1 MARLH
6 DRLAAYLSAMKT
18 RYSEFR
24 FVWPWPVLA
33 ALLTACAPTAKVPVA
48 TTPAP
53 PAATAPTPA
62 DYRAQAEAFLAQY
75 TAEYVRLY
83 TQSSEAEWTS
93 NTHIVPG
100 DTTNARRTARANERM
115 AAFAGSA
122 STIARLRE
130 LLAHKDRLTPLQV
143 KQLETALYNAA
154 NSPQTVADLV
164 KRRIKAEAAQTEKLY
179 GFDYKYAGKSV
190 TTNDIDA
197 LLRTETNPQKRQQI
211 WEASKTIGPTL
222 KPGLLNLRD
231 LRNQTVQALGYPDFF
246 SYQAS
251 DYGLTREEMMA
262 LVRKLNDE
270 LRPLYRELHTY
281 ARYELAKKYHARQ
294 VPDYLPASW
303 LPNRWGQDW
312 GSLVTVRGINLD
324 AALAKKGQEWPVRQ
338 AERFYESLGFP
349 ALPASFYEKS
359 SLYPLPPGAT
369 YKKNNHASAWHLDL
383 NQDVRSLMS
392 VEPNTEWYET
402 THHELGHIY
411 YYLTYTNPD
420 VPPLLRQGANRAY
433 HEAIGS
439 MMGLAAQQKPFLVGL
454 GLVDAKTPT
463 DQTQQLL
470 KEALQYVPFIPF
482 ASGVMSEW
490 ENAFYAE
497 NLPADQLNARWW
509 ALCKQYQGMVP
520 PTPRG
525 EDYLDPATKTHIND
539 DPAQYYDYALSY
551 VLLFQ
556 LHDHIARHILH
567 QDPHATNY
575 YGSRE
580 VGRFLQAIM
589 RPGSSRDWRV
599 VLKEKTG
606 EDLSAR
612 AMVAYFQPL
621 MTYLQAQNKGR
632 KYTM

>member
-1 MARLH
+1 
-6 DRLAAYLSAMKT
+6 MKT
-18 RYSEFR
+18 CYSEFR
-24 FVWPWPVLA
+24 FARPWPVLA
-33 ALLTACAPTAKVPVA
+33 ALLTLTTCAPTAKLPVA

-53 PAATAPTPA
+53 PSAPAAPASPAAP
-62 DYRAQAEAFLAQY
+62 DYRAQAETFLTQY
-75 TAEYVRLY
+75 SAEYVRLY
-83 TQSSEAEWTS
+83 TQASEAEWTS

-100 DTTNARRTARANERM
+100 DTTNASRTARANERM

-122 STIARLRE
+122 PNIAKLRE
-130 LLAHKDRLTPLQV
+130 LLAHKDQLTPLQV

-154 NSPQTVADLV
+154 NSPQTVAGLV
-164 KRRIKAEAAQTEKLY
+164 KQRIKAEATQTEKLY
-179 GFDYKYAGKSV
+179 GFTYTYAGKPV
-190 TTNDIDA
+190 TTNDLDE
-197 LLRTETNPQKRQQI
+197 LLRTETNPQKRRQI
-211 WEASKTIGPTL
+211 WEASKEIGPTL

-251 DYGLTREEMMA
+251 DYGLSRQEMMQ
-262 LVRKLNDE
+262 LVRQLNDE

-281 ARYELAKKYHARQ
+281 ARYELAKKYGVKQ
-294 VPDYLPASW
+294 VPDYLPAQW

-312 GSLVTVRGINLD
+312 GSLVTVKGLNLD
-324 AALAKKGQEWPVRQ
+324 AVLAKKGSEYPVKQ
-338 AERFYESLGFP
+338 AERFYQSLGFT

-359 SLYPLPPGAT
+359 SLYPLPAT
-369 YKKNNHASAWHLDL
+369 ASYKKNNHASAWHMDL
-383 NQDVRSLMS
+383 GQDVRSLMS

-439 MMGLAAQQKPFLVGL
+439 MMGLAAQQKPFLAGL
-454 GLVDAKTPT
+454 GLIDAKTKT

-497 NLPADQLNARWW
+497 NLPADQLNAKWW

-520 PTPRG
+520 PTARG
-525 EDYLDPATKTHIND
+525 ENFLDPATKTHIND

-551 VLLFQ
+551 IILFQ
-556 LHDHIARHILH
+556 LHDHIARKILH

-575 YGSRE
+575 YGNKE
-580 VGRFLQAIM
+580 VGQFLQDIM
-589 RPGSSRDWRV
+589 RPGSSRDWRT

-612 AMVAYFQPL
+612 AMVDYFQPL
-621 MTYLQAQNKGR
+621 MVYLKAQNKGR

>member
-1 MARLH
+1 
-6 DRLAAYLSAMKT
+6 MKT
-18 RYSEFR
+18 CYSEFR
-24 FVWPWPVLA
+24 FARPWPVLA
-33 ALLTACAPTAKVPVA
+33 ALLTACAPTTKMPVA

-53 PAATAPTPA
+53 AAPAGLAAP
-62 DYRAQAEAFLAQY
+62 DYRAQAETFLTQY

-83 TQSSEAEWTS
+83 TQASEAEWTS

-100 DTTNARRTARANERM
+100 DTTNAGRTARANERM

-122 STIARLRE
+122 ANIATLRD
-130 LLAHKDRLTPLQV
+130 LLAHKDQFAPLQV

-154 NSPQTVADLV
+154 NSPQTVAGLV
-164 KRRIKAEAAQTEKLY
+164 KQRIKAEAAQTEKLY
-179 GFDYKYAGKSV
+179 GFTYTYAGKPV
-190 TTNDIDA
+190 TTNDLDE
-197 LLRTETNPQKRQQI
+197 LLRTETNPRKRQQI
-211 WEASKTIGPTL
+211 WEASKEIGPAL
-222 KPGLLNLRD
+222 KPGLLQLRD

-251 DYGLTREEMMA
+251 DYGLSRQEMMQ
-262 LVRKLNDE
+262 LVRQLNDE

-281 ARYELAKKYHARQ
+281 ARYELAKKYRTRPKAGYLPANWATEA
-294 VPDYLPASW
+294 VPDYLPADW

-312 GSLVTVRGINLD
+312 SSIVTVKGLNLD
-324 AALAKKGQEWPVRQ
+324 AALAKKGPEYPVKQ
-338 AERFYESLGFP
+338 AERFYQSLGFP

-359 SLYPLPPGAT
+359 SLYPLPAT
-369 YKKNNHASAWHLDL
+369 ASYKKNNHASAWHLDL
-383 NQDVRSLMS
+383 GQDVRSLMS

-411 YYLTYTNPD
+411 YYLTYTNPN

-439 MMGLAAQQKPFLVGL
+439 MMGLAAQQKPFLAGL
-454 GLVDAKTPT
+454 GLIDAKTKT

-497 NLPADQLNARWW
+497 NLPADQLNAKWW

-520 PTPRG
+520 PTARG
-525 EDYLDPATKTHIND
+525 EDFLDPATKTHIND

-551 VLLFQ
+551 IILFQ
-556 LHDHIARHILH
+556 LHDHIARKILH

-575 YGSRE
+575 YGSKE
-580 VGRFLQAIM
+580 VGQFLQDIM
-589 RPGSSRDWRV
+589 RPGSSRDWRT

-612 AMVAYFQPL
+612 AMVDYFQPL
-621 MTYLQAQNKGR
+621 MGYLKAQNKGR

>member
-1 MARLH
+1 
-6 DRLAAYLSAMKT
+6 MKT
-18 RYSEFR
+18 THLL
-24 FVWPWPVLA
+24 PL
-33 ALLTACAPTAKVPVA
+33 ALLVACAPTASQRA
-48 TTPAP
+48 TSATTAATTTTPAAP
-53 PAATAPTPA
+53 SAAPTPPAPA
-62 DYRAQAEAFLAQY
+62 DYQAQAEAFLAGY

-83 TQSSEAEWTS
+83 TQSSEAEWQS

-100 DTTNARRTARANERM
+100 DTTNAGRTARANERQ
-115 AAFAGSA
+115 AAFTGSA
-122 STIARLRE
+122 ENIRQLKE
-130 LLAHKDRLTPLQV
+130 LLAHKDQLTPLQV

-154 NSPQTVADLV
+154 NSPQTVADV
-164 KRRIKAEAAQTEKLY
+164 VRRRIKAEAAQTEKLY

-190 TTNDIDA
+190 TTNDLDE
-197 LLRTETNPQKRQQI
+197 LLRTETNLPRRQQI
-211 WEASKTIGPTL
+211 WEASKAIGPTL
-222 KPGLLNLRD
+222 KDGLLNLRD

-246 SYQAS
+246 TYQAS
-251 DYGLTREEMMA
+251 DYGLTRPEMLA
-262 LVRKLNDE
+262 LVRQLNQE

-294 VPDYLPASW
+294 VPAYLPADW

-312 GSLVTVRGINLD
+312 GSMVTVKGLNLD
-324 AALAKKGQEWPVRQ
+324 AVLAKKGPAYPVQQ
-338 AERFYESLGFP
+338 AERFYQSLGFP

-359 SLYPLPPGAT
+359 SLYPLPPGAA

-383 NQDVRSLMS
+383 DHDVRSLMS
-392 VEPNTEWYET
+392 VEPNTEWYMT

-411 YYLTYTNPD
+411 YYLSYTNPD

-463 DQTQQLL
+463 NQTQQLL

-497 NLPADQLNARWW
+497 NLPANQLNAKWW
-509 ALCKQYQGMVP
+509 ALCQQYQGMVP

-525 EDYLDPATKTHIND
+525 EAYLDPATKTHIND

-551 VLLFQ
+551 IILFQ
-556 LHDHIARHILH
+556 LHDHIARKILH

-580 VGRFLQAIM
+580 VGRFLQDIM
-589 RPGSSRDWRV
+589 RPGSSRDWRT

-612 AMVAYFQPL
+612 AMVDYFQPL
-621 MTYLQAQNKGR
+621 MGYLKAQNKGR
-632 KYTM
+632 QYTL